1 VKTYIPTIIVGIAGV
16 KLSQTEFRTAKLPAS
31 VWVAKPRH
39 IDGAEDVSSV
49 SEEIGSGRAF
59 LKVVAY
65 PWGVEFDVCS
75 KEGTA

>member
-1 VKTYIPTIIVGIAGV
+1 MIVMSKPTRLEYA
-16 KLSQTEFRTAKLPAS
+16 TAKVPAS

-39 IDGAEDVSSV
+39 IDGVKDDMNSISK
-49 SEEIGSGRAF
+49 EIGSGRAF

-75 KEGTA
+75 PEVEA

>member
-1 VKTYIPTIIVGIAGV
+1 V
-16 KLSQTEFRTAKLPAS
+16 KLSQTEFGTANVPPS
-31 VWVAKPRH
+31 IWTAKPRH

-75 KEGTA
+75 KEGIA

>member
-1 VKTYIPTIIVGIAGV
+1 VDGGV
-16 KLSQTEFRTAKLPAS
+16 KKLNQLQYATAKVPVS

-39 IDGAEDVSSV
+39 INGVKDDMNSISK
-49 SEEIGSGRAF
+49 EIGSGRAF

-75 KEGTA
+75 PEGGA